1 MTGPDGTLTGPT
13 SNKLDAPHCW
23 LSLSKLVSLM
33 LKFGVWIG
41 LGEVGVFWSFTL
53 LQWVSWQVCFIKEVR
68 GQKEKYISNYVM
80 D

>member
-1 MTGPDGTLTGPT
+1 
-13 SNKLDAPHCW
+13 
-23 LSLSKLVSLM
+23 M
-33 LKFGVWIG
+33 LKFGVWLG

-53 LQWVSWQVCFIKEVR
+53 LQWVAGQVCFIKEVR